1 MIYPLTTSNSPIALR
16 HQKPLVQAVHGAL
29 LCMVLIT
36 LASTE
41 ATAQSVLP
49 EVKVIGERDANNAYQ
64 VKRSVAGTKTDT
76 PLVNI
81 PQSISVITRKAIEDL
96 SMQNLGDAVRYVPGV
111 GTAQGEGN
119 RETLVFRGNSTTSD
133 FYLDGMRDDVQYYRD
148 LYNIQQVEVLK
159 GPNGMMFGR
168 GGAGGVINR
177 VSKEA
182 NWDTLRE
189 VSLQAG
195 SYDNKRI
202 AVDLNQA
209 INETAAFRING
220 MFEDSES
227 YRDGVF
233 LKRYGI
239 NPTLTLRPGRD
250 TKVVLGAEYFHDE
263 RIGDR
268 GVSSF
273 RGRPLDTDPSTFF
286 GNPEQSPTDT
296 TVKAFT
302 AAVEHKFSNNLTLR
316 NHTRYADY
324 DKFYQNVFPGAVSAD
339 GSTVSISSY
348 NNATQRENLFN
359 QTDLTYITNTGSIKH
374 TFLAG
379 MELGRQESE
388 NFRNTGYFGAPDSN
402 TRNVTVPVANP
413 RSTTPV
419 FFRQSAT
426 DANNQGTAKVAA
438 VYFQDQIEFSP
449 KWQSILGVRYDKFE
463 VDFRN
468 NRTGA
473 NFNTSDD
480 LVSPRAG
487 LIYKPIESL
496 SLYTSYS
503 LSYVPRAGEQLSSL
517 NLNNESLDPEKFV
530 NKEIGAKWDVR
541 PDLSF
546 SAAVYELTRKN
557 VAVADPNDPT
567 VSTLVDGQRTK
578 GFELGVSGNITR
590 AWSVFGGY
598 AYQDG
603 EVTSNQSATI
613 RDGARLANLPKN
625 TFSLWNRY
633 DFSPQWGFGLGVI
646 KQSSYLAG
654 LENTVAPAS
663 NVNVPGFTRVDG
675 AVYYKVN
682 NSVRVQLNVQNI
694 FDKEYYQFA
703 NSNNNITPGSPRSA
717 RVSMVASF

>member
-1 MIYPLTTSNSPIALR
+1 MSYPLPTYFSPIAPLY
-16 HQKPLVQAVHGAL
+16 QKPLVQAVQGAL
-29 LCMVLIT
+29 LIMA
-36 LASTE
+36 LAVGGSSE
-41 ATAQSVLP
+41 ATAQEFLP
-49 EVKVIGERDANNAYQ
+49 EVQVVEEGDAYTSYQ
-64 VKRSVAGTKTDT
+64 VKRSVAGTRTDT
-76 PLVNI
+76 PLIDV

-96 SMQNLGDAVRYVPGV
+96 NMQNLGDAVRYVPGV

-189 VSLQAG
+189 VTLQAG
-195 SYDNKRI
+195 SYNNKRV

-239 NPTLTLRPGRD
+239 NPTLTLRPSRD
-250 TKVVLGAEYFHDE
+250 TKVVLGAEYFRDE
-263 RIGDR
+263 RIADR
-268 GVSSF
+268 GVSSY

-286 GNPEQSPTDT
+286 GDPEQSPTDT

-302 AAVEHKFSNNLTLR
+302 AAVEHKFTDNLTLR
-316 NHTRYADY
+316 NRTRYADY
-324 DKFYQNVFPGAVSAD
+324 DKFYQNVFPGAVGAD
-339 GSTVSISSY
+339 GTTVSIGAY
-348 NNATQRENLFN
+348 NNATHRENLFN
-359 QTDLTYITNTGSIKH
+359 KTDLIYTANTGSIKH

-379 MELGRQESE
+379 LELGRQESD
-388 NFRNTGYFGAPDSN
+388 NFRNTGYFGAADS
-402 TRNVTVPVANP
+402 TARNVIVPVANP
-413 RSTTPV
+413 RTTSPV
-419 FFRQSAT
+419 FFRQSET
-426 DANNQGTAKVAA
+426 DADNTGTAKVGA
-438 VYFQDQIEFSP
+438 VYLQDQIEFSP
-449 KWQSILGVRYDKFE
+449 QWQVILGARYDKFD

-473 NFNTSDD
+473 EFNTSDD

-487 LIYKPIESL
+487 LIYKPVDSL

-503 LSYVPRAGEQLSSL
+503 LSHVPRAGEQLASL
-517 NLNNESLDPEKFV
+517 NVNNESLDPEKFV

-541 PDLSF
+541 PNLF
-546 SAAVYELTRKN
+546 LSAAVYALTRTN
-557 VAVADPNDPT
+557 VAVANPVDPT
-567 VSTLVDGQRTK
+567 ISTLIDGQRTK
-578 GFELGVSGNITR
+578 GFELSVSGNITK
-590 AWSVFGGY
+590 AWSIFGGY

-603 EVTSNQSATI
+603 EITSDQSETV

-625 TFSLWNRY
+625 SFSLWNRY
-633 DFSPQWGFGLGVI
+633 DYSPQWGFGLGVI
-646 KQSSYLAG
+646 KQTSYLAG
-654 LENTVAPAS
+654 VENTAAPER
-663 NVNVPGFTRVDG
+663 NVTVPGFTRVDG

-682 NSVRVQLNVQNI
+682 NSVRVQLNVENLL
-694 FDKEYYQFA
+694 DKEYYQFA
-703 NSNNNITPGSPRSA
+703 HSNNNITPGSPRAA
-717 RVSMVASF
+717 RISMVASF